1 MKNRN
6 TKQSVLS
13 IAITAA
19 FSCTSVPL
27 YAAGVNYEID
37 EVLVTADADQDE
49 LLGKAEAASIGT
61 VTAEQIEHRP
71 ILRPA
76 EILETVPGMVVT
88 QHSGGGKANQYFLRG
103 FNLDHSTDFANYFEG
118 APVNMVSHGHG
129 QGYSDFNFLIPEL
142 VDRMVYKKGPY
153 YADGGNF
160 SSAGSAE
167 VFYARRLD
175 ENRIKVSIGEDGY
188 RRALV
193 YGGVEQNDSNI
204 VYAVSRTMDD
214 GPWTKPDDLKRDN
227 AFVKY
232 THGDSQAGYSVSAMY
247 FDSRW
252 QGTDQI
258 PRRLVEEGQLSR
270 FDTLDD
276 QTGGDTNRHQ
286 LSYAVWSELNASTRF
301 KANAYLVDYAL
312 ALTSNFT
319 YFSKDVPQE
328 SPVEGVAPEDISDEF
343 TQVDDRIMT
352 GGDVIFEV
360 QLDNHHRLDLGS
372 DLRFDRN
379 RDVGIGSSFQREIYA
394 YDSRAKVEEVALG
407 LFSSVYSEWNDS
419 FATIVGLRFDYINV
433 DVEDKLDS
441 ADSGSDNQTL
451 LSPKV
456 SLRFGPFNETQFFI
470 NYGKGFHSNDGRGAV
485 KGDAPLISESEGY
498 EVGISSWLFDSL
510 QLSAVAFQLDLDSE
524 LVFVGDDGTTEPK
537 AASRRQGVEV
547 SAFYQPLDWLIID
560 SDYTY
565 ADAKFR
571 ETQFDGD
578 TELGDSVPDSIEDVF
593 SLGASADFFNGVYA
607 GLRLRYFGPRNLN
620 ESGTVK
626 SSSSQMVN
634 ANLGYQAPSGW
645 EIGLEVLNLTDRDDD
660 DITYFY
666 ESRTKE
672 ERQRGDAPQE
682 DFHFHTMV
690 PRTLRLHLAYPF

>member
-1 MKNRN
+1 MKNIN
-6 TKQSVLS
+6 LKKSALS
-13 IAITAA
+13 IAIAA
-19 FSCTSVPL
+19 SCSFYGVQV

-37 EVLVTADADQDE
+37 EVLVTADADQDA
-49 LLGKAEAASIGT
+49 LLGKAEAASVGT
-61 VTAEQIEHRP
+61 VTADQIEHRP

-129 QGYSDFNFLIPEL
+129 QGYSDFNFLVPEL

-153 YADGGNF
+153 YAEGGNF

-167 VFYARRLD
+167 VFYAKRLD
-175 ENRIKVSIGEDGY
+175 GNRIKLSVGEDGY

-193 YGGVEQNDSNI
+193 YGGIEQGESSI

-232 THGDSQAGYSVSAMY
+232 THGDSRDGYSVSAMY
-247 FDSRW
+247 FDSTW
-252 QGTDQI
+252 QSTDQI
-258 PRRLVEEGQLSR
+258 PRRLVEDGTLGR

-276 QTGGDTNRHQ
+276 QTGGETNRHQ
-286 LSYAVWSELNASTRF
+286 LSYGIWSDLSEDTRF
-301 KANAYLVDYAL
+301 KANAYVVDYAL

-319 YFSKDVPQE
+319 YFSNEVPAT
-328 SPVEGVAPEDISDEF
+328 SPVEGVAAEDISDEF

-352 GGDVIFEV
+352 GGDLLFEI
-360 QLDNHHRLDLGS
+360 QLDEQHRLDLGS

-379 RDVGIGSSFQREIYA
+379 RDVGIGSSFQREIYS
-394 YDSRAKVEEVALG
+394 YDSRAKIEEVAVG
-407 LFSSVYSEWNDS
+407 VFSSVYSEWNDQ
-419 FATIVGLRFDYINV
+419 FATILGLRFDYMNV
-433 DVEDKLDS
+433 DVEDKLNP
-441 ADSGSDNQTL
+441 AESGSDNQTL
-451 LSPKV
+451 VSPKV
-456 SLRFGPFNETQFFI
+456 SLRFGPFNETQLFV

-485 KGDAPLISESEGY
+485 KGDVPLMAESEGF
-498 EVGISSWLFDSL
+498 EVGVSSWLFDSL

-537 AASRRQGVEV
+537 AASRRKGIEI

-571 ETQFDGD
+571 ETQFEDG
-578 TELGDSVPDSIEDVF
+578 ELLGDAVPDSIEDVF

-620 ESGTVK
+620 ESGSVQSD
-626 SSSSQMVN
+626 SSRMVN
-634 ANLGYQAPSGW
+634 ANIGYQAPSGL
-645 EIGLEVLNLTDRDDD
+645 EVGLEVLNLTDREDD

-666 ESRTKE
+666 ESRTKQ
-672 ERQRGDAPQE
+672 ERDQGIEPIE
-682 DFHFHTMV
+682 DFHFHPMV
-690 PRTLRLHLAYPF
+690 PRTLRLHLSYPF